1 MGILGGLNIVSV
13 SRLKRTLR
21 LVNAEFLEVKE
32 TEGEGGGDGERG

>member
-32 TEGEGGGDGERG
+32 EKEAETED